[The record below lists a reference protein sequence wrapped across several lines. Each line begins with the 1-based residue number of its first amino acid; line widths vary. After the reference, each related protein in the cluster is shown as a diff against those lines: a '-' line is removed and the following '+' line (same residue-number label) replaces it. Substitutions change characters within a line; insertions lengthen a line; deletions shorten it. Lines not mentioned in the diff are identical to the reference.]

1 MAGSY
6 LDLRICA
13 FLDQLA
19 DRQPAPGGGSAAA
32 VAAGLAAGLVAMA
45 ARFSAAQL
53 PDHAG
58 VAARADRLRLRAG
71 ALADA
76 DARAYQAVLAAS
88 SDPAEDAHRRKAWR
102 EATRVPLELSTVG
115 AETAELAASVLRA
128 GNPNLRGDAS
138 TAALLAGAVVRSAAE
153 LVSLNVAASGGDDE
167 PVRRA
172 ARNVEAAQAALRAAG
187 LGA

>member
-1 MAGSY
+1 MASSY
-6 LDLRICA
+6 LDLSVGA
-13 FLDQLA
+13 FLDELA
-19 DRQPAPGGGSAAA
+19 ARRPAPGGGSAAA

-45 ARFSAAQL
+45 ARFSAEQL

-58 VAARADRLRLRAG
+58 VAARADQLKLRAG

-88 SDPAEDAHRRKAWR
+88 SAPAGDHHRRDAWR
-102 EATRVPLELSTVG
+102 EATNVPLGLSAVA
-115 AETAELAASVLRA
+115 AEIAELAASVLRA
-128 GNPNLRGDAS
+128 GNANLAGDAI

-153 LVSLNVAASGGDDE
+153 LVSLNVAASGGDEE

-187 LGA
+187 LAA